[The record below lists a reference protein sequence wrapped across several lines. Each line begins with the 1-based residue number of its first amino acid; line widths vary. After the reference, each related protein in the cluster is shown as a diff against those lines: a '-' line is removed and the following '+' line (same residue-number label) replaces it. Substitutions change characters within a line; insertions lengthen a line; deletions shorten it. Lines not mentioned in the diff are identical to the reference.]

1 MHPAEAYVAKSRVL
15 GSTQSASST
24 DESLLLLIFGK
35 RPDGQ
40 ATSAVGR
47 RRDYWVWN
55 VMPSM
60 TGVTQARYSWKVFAR
75 GV

>member
-1 MHPAEAYVAKSRVL
+1 MAKSRVL
-15 GSTQSASST
+15 GTTQSTSPT
-24 DESLLLLIFGK
+24 GESWRWMIIGE